1 MQIDLSRIAETKG
14 HPRIIAMV
22 DRFERS
28 SASYQALQLSD
39 GRFFMFRHAHELAPQ
54 VRLGCVATE
63 DEARWLLQWWIT
75 HDLEMQTEIECQLAG
90 DPDASYLNIILKSF
104 QELKAVLDGRQ

>member
-28 SASYQALQLSD
+28 TASYQAIKLSD
-39 GRFFMFRHAHELAPQ
+39 GRFFMFRHSHELAPQ
-54 VRLGCVATE
+54 IRLGCVATE
-63 DEARWLLQWWIT
+63 FEARWLLEWWISN
-75 HDLEMQTEIECQLAG
+75 DLLMQTEIECQLAG
-90 DPDASYLNIILKSF
+90 DPDSSYLNIILKSF
-104 QELKAVLDGRQ
+104 QALKAALQ